1 MEKVRP
7 STVWPYNRRIEDG
20 CRTYI
25 ARWLANTGSRHTHTP
40 LSHLLI
46 AHTSRACYLL
56 LPLLLVV
63 AVGDQQI
70 DMQSALASG
79 TFRTHYY
86 TLRSWSINAF
96 CAMVKAFSLIP
107 KCQNTMHNIQPY
119 QSELRTRNHPSLQ
132 GCFGGMPLT
141 GLPVPI

>member
-20 CRTYI
+20 CRAYI
-25 ARWLANTGSRHTHTP
+25 ARWLANTGSRHTHTHTP
-40 LSHLLI
+40 MSHLLI

-56 LPLLLVV
+56 LLLV

-86 TLRSWSINAF
+86 TSEAGVL
-96 CAMVKAFSLIP
+96 
-107 KCQNTMHNIQPY
+107 MHSVQW
-119 QSELRTRNHPSLQ
+119 
-132 GCFGGMPLT
+132 
-141 GLPVPI
+141 